1 MTFDT
6 PAPDPPIPFSWSKK
20 VLEVD
25 ILVCLFQLGN
35 FRILET
41 MDMDFRLACRYKQ
54 DTFDSCFVIGLLDF
68 GLDFLSIWFPAP
80 EVSRTFGFVALIEI
94 PRV

>member
-1 MTFDT
+1 
-6 PAPDPPIPFSWSKK
+6 
-20 VLEVD
+20 
-25 ILVCLFQLGN
+25 
-35 FRILET
+35 
-41 MDMDFRLACRYKQ
+41 MDLDFRLACRYKQ